1 MRTSPL
7 DDEPRQVRFLRTFI
21 AGLLAALPL
30 LGVTPSSLVPL
41 PTVVVFPFTLSAS
54 DVDKESGSRLA
65 VIIATGIANNGGVV
79 LKPAPPGTER
89 KNYLTVARQI
99 GADYYV
105 SGYIT
110 PLGDEVSVVE
120 QIVSTQSGI
129 LIASNTAQLTT
140 YADATGQGATLGD
153 EILRHHNR
161 NLDAFQAPPP
171 PAAATPTPE
180 PTGAAQADLGK
191 LFGRHKGKA
200 APTPAPS
207 ATPGTVAAAATTAGT
222 PAPSPAASTSPV
234 PRAPVAVRQ
243 TSSATPRPTSVAVAP
258 PTVSIPAS
266 SSVNAG
272 SSLGLVRFGG
282 SASESLRDAARADL
296 ATDLAAANVPTVTED
311 GTTCSSGVTRLMNG
325 TLSVTEATTL
335 GQTVYTATVDISVTD
350 CSGKVLLK
358 KTYDHD
364 AGQEQAAV
372 ERVIADAAAAIAR
385 PPRPRR

>member
-1 MRTSPL
+1 
-7 DDEPRQVRFLRTFI
+7 VRFLRIFVV
-21 AGLLAALPL
+21 GVLAALPL
-30 LGVTPSSLVPL
+30 LAVTPSSLVAL
-41 PTVVVFPFTLSAS
+41 PTVVVFPFTLNAS
-54 DVDKESGSRLA
+54 DVDKESGSRLS

-89 KNYLTVARQI
+89 KNYLTVARQM

-110 PLGDEVSVVE
+110 PLGDEVTVVE
-120 QIVSTQSGI
+120 QVVSTQTGI

-140 YADATGQGATLGD
+140 YADAAGQGATLGD
-153 EILRHHNR
+153 EIIRHHNR

-191 LFGRHKGKA
+191 LFHRKGRA
-200 APTPAPS
+200 TPTPAPS
-207 ATPGTVAAAATTAGT
+207 PTAATVAVQQMSTVGT
-222 PAPSPAASTSPV
+222 RPTPT
-234 PRAPVAVRQ
+234 PVAV
-243 TSSATPRPTSVAVAP
+243 AT
-258 PTVSIPAS
+258 PTVSIPAA

-296 ATDLAAANVPTVTED
+296 ATDLAAASVPTVTED
-311 GTTCSSGVTRLMNG
+311 GTTCSSGVTRLTNG
-325 TLSVTEATTL
+325 ALSVTELTTL

-350 CSGKVLLK
+350 CNGKVLLR

-364 AGQEQAAV
+364 AGTERAAV
-372 ERVIADAAAAIAR
+372 ERAISDAAAAIAH
-385 PPRPRR
+385 PPRGRR